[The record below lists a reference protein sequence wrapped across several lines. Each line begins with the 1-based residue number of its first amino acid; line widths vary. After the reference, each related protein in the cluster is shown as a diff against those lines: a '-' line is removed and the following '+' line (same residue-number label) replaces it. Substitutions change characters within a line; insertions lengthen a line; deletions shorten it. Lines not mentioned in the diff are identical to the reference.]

1 MESTSSRNSTMNSSI
16 ITFDSVKDRVI
27 SLLKENT
34 PDEKELLTCS
44 QDLMMIPNLDDEFV
58 SLPSQ
63 LVNIDTFEIS
73 HKSKVNP
80 IFIRN
85 LLNIIQIVNFV

>member
-1 MESTSSRNSTMNSSI
+1 MESTSSRNSTMNSNI
-16 ITFDSVKDRVI
+16 ITFDSVKDRVL

-34 PDEKELLTCS
+34 HDEKELLACS
-44 QDLMMIPNLDDEFV
+44 EDLIKIPNLDDEFV

-73 HKSKVNP
+73 HKRKVNP
-80 IFIRN
+80 VFIRN
-85 LLNIIQIVNFV
+85 ILNIIQII